1 MGPRIKGLIGILHL
15 QTAKGSGL
23 SDRRKV
29 AADAKIALV
38 ERYRAAMAAA
48 EPDRAAKQADRQ
60 AVSSAR
66 EGRRAERDRL
76 KTEETERVLAEAAEQ
91 AMFVEAEALAAEQAR
106 KADGVS
112 RLAKVLADEVTRKAE
127 RDRRYANRKARKA

>member
-1 MGPRIKGLIGILHL
+1 
-15 QTAKGSGL
+15 
-23 SDRRKV
+23 
-29 AADAKIALV
+29 
-38 ERYRAAMAAA
+38 MAAA